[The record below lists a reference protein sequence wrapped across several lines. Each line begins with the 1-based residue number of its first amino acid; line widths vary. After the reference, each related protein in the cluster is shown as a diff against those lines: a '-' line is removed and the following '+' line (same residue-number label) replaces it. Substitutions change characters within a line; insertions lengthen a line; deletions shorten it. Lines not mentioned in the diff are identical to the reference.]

1 MVISQL
7 MYYQPLLTITKSL
20 KYMIIKKINFNSP
33 TTSNSLFL
41 LLFQRNFQIVIIVKK
56 NPTQAS
62 TNKL

>member
-1 MVISQL
+1 